1 MMDWRGWANG
11 REFTL
16 DRKWA
21 EKGWSLPGA
30 DPMVPFPD
38 FAEEDVGH
46 VDYEND
52 EAKSQR
58 PM

>member
-1 MMDWRGWANG
+1 M
-11 REFTL
+11 

-38 FAEEDVGH
+38 FAEKDVGH
-46 VDYEND
+46 VDYEDD

-58 PM
+58 PV